1 MSACVPLVQSELSAQ
16 DNVTFNPT
24 NRFSNNKQ
32 GEEPASDLNIMES
45 DPVYLSVVKS
55 TQQQVLSDIYHPQV
69 GMVVWQRPLDE
80 AFEYAESLMTQAP
93 QFSFKGQQTPQLAAK
108 LLEKLLPEAKGKQAF
123 IEDVTL
129 LMEMFACLFDLQE
142 VGLRLD
148 VLSKAMCPRFHVD
161 KIPCRLITTYAGAG
175 SEWLHEAHVQRGRLG
190 RGGDAKD
197 HNSGL
202 LNQGRINCLSVG
214 DVALMKGDDWPASQ
228 GRGMVHR
235 SPSASSEQP
244 RLFLSLDMV

>member
-1 MSACVPLVQSELSAQ
+1 MPVSAPLKQVELSAA
-16 DNVTFNPT
+16 NHLVAYPL
-24 NRFSNNKQ
+24 KEGGEEQ
-32 GEEPASDLNIMES
+32 GEDSVSLYSEAVS
-45 DPVYLSVVKS
+45 LSVAKARHREI
-55 TQQQVLSDIYHPQV
+55 LGDIYQPQI
-69 GMVVWQRPLDE
+69 GMAIWQRPLGD
-80 AFEYAESLMTQAP
+80 AFDYAQSMITAAP
-93 QFSFKGQQTPQLAAK
+93 HFSFKGQQTPQLAAK
-108 LLEKLLPEAKGKQAF
+108 LLEKLLPQARGKSAF

-129 LMEMFACLFDLQE
+129 LMEMFACLFDLE
-142 VGLRLD
+142 DVGLRLD

-175 SEWLHEAHVQRGRLG
+175 SEWLHEAHVQRTRLG

-202 LNQGRINCLSVG
+202 LHQGRINCLKVG

-235 SPSASSEQP
+235 SPAASSEQS